1 MDGKEPEPNQSEVA
15 AFALFPSLPTLINTF
30 IKRVQV
36 SKPMSDLLELT
47 KKELI
52 ALCEEKGLDTSGT
65 KSELVARLEA
75 PTETVEES
83 LPEASP
89 EPVVEEVVEEP
100 TPAPKKAKKA
110 TKTSLPDVEDESL
123 SSEEFVKQAYLSI
136 LKREADAGGLKH
148 YVRCLEMHRTLTR
161 EQVLERLADSE
172 EAKALK

>member
-1 MDGKEPEPNQSEVA
+1 
-15 AFALFPSLPTLINTF
+15 
-30 IKRVQV
+30 
-36 SKPMSDLLELT
+36 MSDLSELT
-47 KKELI
+47 KKKLI

-148 YVRCLEMHRTLTR
+148 YVR
-161 EQVLERLADSE
+161 
-172 EAKALK
+172 